1 MSNVR
6 ACLILRG
13 ALRNPGALART
24 GASQENPG
32 LISVD
37 TLLGPPLFLQKPRIR
52 YIMLTFRE
60 EGPPRGSRVCT
71 SDPRAAGLPCTF
83 APHIEQPAQ
92 ARFGRD
98 LACLCLV
105 AASVG
110 QRTPAA
116 LRPGARRLA
125 SFQHHA

>member
-37 TLLGPPLFLQKPRIR
+37 TLLGPPLFLQKTAHKI
-52 YIMLTFRE
+52 YYVNF
-60 EGPPRGSRVCT
+60 
-71 SDPRAAGLPCTF
+71 
-83 APHIEQPAQ
+83 
-92 ARFGRD
+92 
-98 LACLCLV
+98 
-105 AASVG
+105 
-110 QRTPAA
+110 
-116 LRPGARRLA
+116 
-125 SFQHHA
+125 